1 MADRPEILRTD
12 AVVLHQMEYGETSR
26 IIKLLTRERGL
37 MSLIVK
43 GARTSSNRFGTTLEP
58 MSYIQAMIHV
68 KPSRSLQILSET
80 SHLKTFPGLRAS
92 LERIRI
98 GLRVVELTR
107 AVAQEEQRHDP
118 LFSLVAS
125 TLTALDACEARPE
138 NLWPFFQLRLAR
150 VLGFGPSFDA
160 EVVRNLEGAS
170 ATVDLDSGRVQE
182 TGAAYDE
189 SGFGGGYGMR
199 ATRRAVRA
207 FAVFTRSDLVD
218 VLRMNLDAKTLREVE
233 SLIAAFMKF
242 HIEDA
247 WPSRS
252 AHVFAQ
258 FDPDLR

>member
-26 IIKLLTRERGL
+26 IVRLLTREKGL
-37 MSLIVK
+37 MSVIVK

-58 MSYIQAMIHV
+58 MSCIQAVIHTR
-68 KPSRSLQILSET
+68 PGRTLQTLSET
-80 SHLKTFPGLRAS
+80 SHLKTLPGLRAS
-92 LERIRI
+92 LDRIRI
-98 GLRVVELTR
+98 GLRIVELTR

-118 LFSLVAS
+118 LFALVVS
-125 TLTALDACEARPE
+125 TLTALDGCEARPE

-150 VLGFGPSFDA
+150 VLGFGPSFDPDR
-160 EVVRNLEGAS
+160 VRSLSGAS
-170 ATVDLDSGRVQE
+170 ATLDLDSGRISDA
-182 TGAAYDE
+182 GIGFDE
-189 SGFGGGYGMR
+189 AGTGGGYGMR
-199 ATRRAVRA
+199 ATRKTIRA

-218 VLRMNLDAKTLREVE
+218 VLRMSLDAKTLREVE
-233 SLIAAFMKF
+233 SLIAAYMKF